1 MAVSRFT
8 VEAVIRDYHV
18 YKSLWL
24 NPIMEEELSHDASG
38 RLEMPKT
45 LTLFLKVLHYRHFA
59 HRTSG
64 LLKRT
69 I

>member
-1 MAVSRFT
+1 MSRFT
-8 VEAVIRDYHV
+8 IEAVIRGYHM
-18 YKSLWL
+18 YKSIWL
-24 NPIMEEELSHDASG
+24 NPIMEKSFHASG

-45 LTLFLKVLHYRHFA
+45 LTLFLKVLQYQHFA
-59 HRTSG
+59 NTSE